1 MMREASIERKT
12 LETDIKVKLKLDG
25 GGADIDTGIG
35 FFDHMLNSL
44 AKHSGFYISVK
55 CKGDLYVDGH
65 HSVEDV
71 GIALGKALAE
81 ALGDRSGIAR
91 YGSFVVPMDEALCT
105 CALDIS
111 GRPYLV
117 FDAKMPQERC
127 GDFDTCL
134 AVEFFRAFAF
144 NAGITLHLKCEYG
157 DNAHHIIEALFKALA
172 HSLRIACAP
181 TGGGTLSTKGVL

>member
-1 MMREASIERKT
+1 MNRTSIIKRKT
-12 LETDIKVKLKLDG
+12 FETDISVELRLDES
-25 GGADIDTGIG
+25 GAKIDTGIG

-44 AKHSGFYISVK
+44 AKHSGFYMDIS
-55 CKGDLYVDGH
+55 CKGDLVVDGH
-65 HSVEDV
+65 HTVEDV
-71 GIALGKALAE
+71 GIALGKAFAE

-91 YGSFVVPMDEALCT
+91 YGSFVIPMDEALCR

-111 GRPYLV
+111 GRPFLV
-117 FDAKMPQERC
+117 FNADMPQERC
-127 GDFDTCL
+127 GEFDTCL

-144 NAGITLHLKCEYG
+144 NAGITLHLACEYG

-172 HSLRIACAP
+172 HSLRIACAQ

>member
-1 MMREASIERKT
+1 MNRTAVIKRKT
-12 LETDIKVKLKLDG
+12 FETDISVELRLDES
-25 GGADIDTGIG
+25 GAKIDTGIG

-44 AKHSGFYISVK
+44 AKHSGFYMDIS
-55 CKGDLYVDGH
+55 CKGDLVVDGH
-65 HSVEDV
+65 HTVEDV
-71 GIALGKALAE
+71 GIALGKAFAD

-91 YGSFVVPMDEALCT
+91 YGSFVIPMDEALCR

-111 GRPYLV
+111 GRPFLV
-117 FDAKMPQERC
+117 YNAEMPQERC
-127 GDFDTCL
+127 GEFDTCL

-144 NAGITLHLKCEYG
+144 NAGITLHLCCEYG

-172 HSLRIACAP
+172 HSLRIACAQ